1 MADTTT
7 PSNGPSN
14 GLAHLSAGRA
24 RAALLGVLWSFL
36 NTAISTLLAAGVFLV
51 TSRILLP
58 DDFGAVAFAAS
69 IITALGVLIPTAFG
83 EALVQR
89 KDLGR
94 GHLDTLFW
102 LTLVIAGLGYA
113 ALVVL
118 APAIAELSDIPLLE
132 AILPFLGLRLVFD
145 ALLTVPASL
154 MMRRMQF
161 RAMALRTAIANG
173 IGAVICLVMVLMGY
187 ALWALV
193 VSQVITSAT
202 TLIVAAVGA
211 NWRPRLQLRWS
222 ALRDLMGFG
231 GYAMGGRILNELRI
245 DQFLLGAL
253 LGPAVL
259 GLFFFGRR
267 LFQML
272 KDLTVGV
279 FSPVASVLMASLQGE
294 EEKRRQAYLVAS
306 YASAGLAFPVFA
318 GLLAITPAA
327 VPWAFGPQWREA
339 IFTVQCFCVLGMM
352 AGLGQMQAALIRNL
366 GRSDW
371 WFWYQAVVQLST
383 IPIVLVFYR
392 FGLDAVML
400 AMVVRTLILWPN
412 SVLMAQRML
421 EMPLWHY
428 IRNLQ
433 GPLIGTVVMVGW
445 VVLLPR
451 LWPGGSVGLTV
462 LAQIASGAAVYAL
475 VLLATSFRRV
485 METGQLLRNAKGR
498 AG

>member
-1 MADTTT
+1 MADTAT
-7 PSNGPSN
+7 PLNDPTD

-36 NTAISTLLAAGVFLV
+36 NTAVSTLLAAGVFLV

-83 EALVQR
+83 EALVQH

-102 LTLVIAGLGYA
+102 LTLVIAGLGYG
-113 ALVVL
+113 ALVL
-118 APAIAELSDIPLLE
+118 FSPAIAGLSEIPLL
-132 AILPFLGLRLVFD
+132 AWILPVLGLRLIFD

-154 MMRRMQF
+154 ILRRMQF
-161 RAMALRTAIANG
+161 RAMAVRTAIANG
-173 IGAVICLVMVLMGY
+173 IGAVVCLVMVLMGY

-193 VSQVITSAT
+193 VSQVITSLT
-202 TLIVAAVGA
+202 TLVVAAIGA
-211 NWRPRLQLRWS
+211 NWRPGFRVRWS
-222 ALRDLMGFG
+222 ALRDLTGFG

-245 DQFLLGAL
+245 DQFLLGVL

-279 FSPVASVLMASLQGE
+279 FSPVSSVLMASLQGE

-306 YASAGLAFPVFA
+306 YASAGLAFPIFA
-318 GLLAITPAA
+318 GLLAIAPTA
-327 VPWAFGPQWREA
+327 VPWAFGAQWQEA
-339 IFTVQCFCVLGMM
+339 VFTVQCFCVLGMM

-383 IPIVLVFYR
+383 VPIVLVFYR

-400 AMVVRTLILWPN
+400 AMVVRTVILWPN

-421 EMPLWHY
+421 KMPLWHY

-433 GPLIGTVVMVGW
+433 GPLVGSMVMICW
-445 VVLLPR
+445 VVVLPR
-451 LWPGGSVGLTV
+451 IWPTQSVGLTV
-462 LAQIASGAAVYAL
+462 LAQAASGAAVYAL

-485 METGQLLRNAKGR
+485 KETAQLLRNAKGR